1 MTPGS
6 VFHTAKRSTRTPA
19 SSPATANASSCS
31 ILTRDGLGKITSTSG
46 NRRRGRSSETRYIW
60 TGPPRFRTTE
70 TSWQARPDMCTNGAL
85 EHGAKLGQMYILGIG
100 LVRSTFMRLL
110 TDVTAIVE
118 RTTLTVTS
126 RVPPSMDVIPG
137 SSAHPWAH
145 ARRINIR
152 LTACPARNG
161 NTTVVRNLMLAA

>member
-1 MTPGS
+1 MLGS
-6 VFHTAKRSTRTPA
+6 VSVHTAERSTWTPVR
-19 SSPATANASSCS
+19 SPATANASPCS
-31 ILTRDGLGKITSTSG
+31 EATDFREKGTSTSG

-60 TGPPRFRTTE
+60 KGQPRFRTTE

-85 EHGAKLGQMYILGIG
+85 EHGGKLGQIYILGIG
-100 LVRSTFMRLL
+100 LVRSTFMRLR
-110 TDVTAIVE
+110 TDVTVIVE

-126 RVPPSMDVIPG
+126 RVPESMDVIPG

-145 ARRINIR
+145 ASSINIR

-161 NTTVVRNLMLAA
+161 STTVARSLMLAA